1 MSKKVATVIFH
12 EDEDEDEDIDQQSLQ
27 LLETIKDM
35 CREYLDTLTGESITE
50 KNVKVVLGAILLG
63 YPMQSISFLEK
74 AGLLAEDED
83 EDEDE
88 DDEED
93 EE

>member
-12 EDEDEDEDIDQQSLQ
+12 EDEDDEDIDQQSLQ

-83 EDEDE
+83 EDENE
-88 DDEED
+88 DEED

>member
-12 EDEDEDEDIDQQSLQ
+12 EDEDDEDIDQQSLQ

-88 DDEED
+88 DEED

>member
-12 EDEDEDEDIDQQSLQ
+12 EDEDDEDIDQQSLQ

-35 CREYLDTLTGESITE
+35 CREYLDTLTGDSITE

-83 EDEDE
+83 EDDED

>member
-12 EDEDEDEDIDQQSLQ
+12 EDEDDEDIDQQSLQ

-35 CREYLDTLTGESITE
+35 CREYLDTLTGDSITE

>member
-1 MSKKVATVIFH
+1 MSKRVATVIFH
-12 EDEDEDEDIDQQSLQ
+12 EDEDENEDIDQQSLQ

-35 CREYLDTLTGESITE
+35 CREYLDTLTGGSITE

-83 EDEDE
+83 EDED
-88 DDEED
+88 DEED

>member
-12 EDEDEDEDIDQQSLQ
+12 EDEDDEDIDQQSLQ

-35 CREYLDTLTGESITE
+35 CREYLDTLTGDSITE

-83 EDEDE
+83 EDDDE

>member
-12 EDEDEDEDIDQQSLQ
+12 EDEDEGLDRPSLH
-27 LLETIKDM
+27 LLTTTKHI
-35 CREYLDTLTGESITE
+35 CREYLDTLTDGAIDEE
-50 KNVKVVLGAILLG
+50 NVDAVLGSIMMA
-63 YPMQSISFLEK
+63 YPMETIAFLEK

-83 EDEDE
+83 EDDE

>member
-12 EDEDEDEDIDQQSLQ
+12 EDEDDEDIDQQSLQ

-88 DDEED
+88 DEGDEE
-93 EE
+93 

>member
-12 EDEDEDEDIDQQSLQ
+12 EDEDEDEDITQQSLQ
-27 LLETIKDM
+27 L
-35 CREYLDTLTGESITE
+35 
-50 KNVKVVLGAILLG
+50 
-63 YPMQSISFLEK
+63 LEK